1 MKIVLILLLV
11 YQNRSVEHLMA
22 AGFVFKHSTQDVLRL
37 VVYFLTLH
45 LEVEQKEHMLNPP
58 FKKK

>member
-22 AGFVFKHSTQDVLRL
+22 AGFVFIHSTQEVLRL
-37 VVYFLTLH
+37 MFFLTLH
-45 LEVEQKEHMLNPP
+45 LEVEQKEYMLNPP
-58 FKKK
+58 LKTK